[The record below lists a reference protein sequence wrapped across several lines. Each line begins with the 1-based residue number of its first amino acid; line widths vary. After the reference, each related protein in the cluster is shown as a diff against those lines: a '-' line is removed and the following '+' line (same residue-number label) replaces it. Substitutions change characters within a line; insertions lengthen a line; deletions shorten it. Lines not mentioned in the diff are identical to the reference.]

1 MELVGGGR
9 VPRSTPTA
17 EHVDALLGLGQV
29 LRQHF
34 HRRTAGGVAAGGWWI
49 LGEVDVEL
57 GGGERFRPDLVG
69 WRRDGMPERPR
80 GSPLRARPDWACDIL
95 TGDGLANAEPNLDA
109 ASRRA
114 ILQGN
119 EVPHY
124 WIVDP
129 DRGTL
134 TAHRWTERGYVATL
148 HADRWQFV
156 RVEPFDAI
164 EIRVGTIF
172 GDDPE

>member
-9 VPRSTPTA
+9 AARSTPTA
-17 EHVDALLGLGQV
+17 EHVDALLGLGEI
-29 LRQHF
+29 LRHHF
-34 HRRTAGGVAAGGWWI
+34 HRRSAAGAVTGGWWI
-49 LGEVDVEL
+49 LGAVDIEL
-57 GGGERFRPDLVG
+57 AGGERVRPDLVG
-69 WRRDGMPERPR
+69 WRREQLPERPR
-80 GSPLRARPDWACDIL
+80 GSPIRARPDWTCDIL
-95 TGDGLANAEPNLDA
+95 SGYDAPNAESGLDGA
-109 ASRRA
+109 GRLAV
-114 ILQGN
+114 LQWN

-129 DRGTL
+129 EHGTL
-134 TAHRWTERGYVATL
+134 TAHRWTERGYVPTL